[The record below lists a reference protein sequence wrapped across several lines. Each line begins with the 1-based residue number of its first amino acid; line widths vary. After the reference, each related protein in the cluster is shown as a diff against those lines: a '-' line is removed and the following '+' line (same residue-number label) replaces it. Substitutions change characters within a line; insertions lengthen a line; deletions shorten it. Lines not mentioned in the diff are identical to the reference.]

1 MTETLYDVL
10 IIGGG
15 PAGLTAG
22 LYTSRAKLKTLLVE
36 RMILGGQVMTTTKV
50 ENYPGF
56 PGGIDG
62 PDLMVRFQE
71 HCQEFGL
78 ETLSG
83 EVTGLTDLRRRS
95 RKSPSTGSVI
105 RTRSVIITT
114 GAEPRKLGIPD
125 EGPFIGRGVSYCA
138 TCDGA
143 FFRNVPVAIAGGGD
157 TAAEEALFLSRFA
170 SKVYLIH
177 RRDQLRATRVLQERI
192 LAHEKIEPVWNSV
205 VAEVLGDNSGVTGLA
220 LTDPDGGNHRTL
232 EVAGLFV
239 AIGVVPKAHFLAG
252 LLDARRGRV
261 HPDRCRVPHLDAGGL
276 CRRRRAQEDPQA
288 DRHRRRRR
296 RRGGHRRREVS
307 GRAGLRK
314 TCHLTQR
321 RGDAEEPLMIAFR
334 LIFSASPRLCVKIC
348 RVACYLLFKCRR
360 PAGLL

>member
-1 MTETLYDVL
+1 MTDTLYDVL

-22 LYTSRAKLKTLLVE
+22 LYTSRAKLKSLLVE

-62 PDLMVRFQE
+62 PELMMRFQE

-83 EVTGLTDLRRRS
+83 EVAGLRDLGTVKEVTVDGQRFRA
-95 RKSPSTGSVI
+95 
-105 RTRSVIITT
+105 RSVIVTT
-114 GAEPRKLGIPD
+114 GAEPRKLGIPN
-125 EGPFIGRGVSYCA
+125 EAAFTGRGVSYCA

-170 SKVYLIH
+170 SKVYLVH
-177 RRDQLRATRVLQERI
+177 RRDRLRATKVLQDRI
-192 LAHEKIEPVWNSV
+192 LAHEKIETVWNSV
-205 VAEVLGDNSGVTGLA
+205 ISEVVGDQSGVTGLVLA
-220 LTDPDGGNHRTL
+220 DPEGGNRRTL
-232 EVAGLFV
+232 EVTGLFV

-252 LLDARRGRV
+252 ILDLDAEGYI
-261 HPDRCRVPHLDAGGL
+261 
-276 CRRRRAQEDPQA
+276 
-288 DRHRRRRR
+288 
-296 RRGGHRRREVS
+296 
-307 GRAGLRK
+307 
-314 TCHLTQR
+314 LT
-321 RGDAEEPLMIAFR
+321 DAECRTSIPGVFAAGDVRKKILKQIATAVGDGA
-334 LIFSASPRLCVKIC
+334 IAAI
-348 RVACYLLFKCRR
+348 VAEKYLDEL
-360 PAGLL
+360 G

>member
-1 MTETLYDVL
+1 MTETIYDVL

-22 LYTSRAKLKTLLVE
+22 LYTSRARLKTLLVE

-78 ETLSG
+78 ETHSG
-83 EVTGLTDLRRRS
+83 EVTGLTDLGAVKEVSVDGRRFRA
-95 RKSPSTGSVI
+95 
-105 RTRSVIITT
+105 RSVIITT
-114 GAEPRKLGIPD
+114 GAEPRKLGIPN
-125 EGPFIGRGVSYCA
+125 EEAFTGRGVSYCA

-157 TAAEEALFLSRFA
+157 TAAEEALFLTRFA

-177 RRDQLRATRVLQERI
+177 RRDRLRATKVLQDRI
-192 LAHEKIEPVWNSV
+192 HAHAKIEPVWDSV
-205 VAEVLGDNSGVTGLA
+205 VAEVLGDHTGVTALA
-220 LTDPDGGNHRTL
+220 VTDPHGANRRTL

-252 LLDARRGRV
+252 VLELDAEGYI
-261 HPDRCRVPHLDAGGL
+261 
-276 CRRRRAQEDPQA
+276 
-288 DRHRRRRR
+288 
-296 RRGGHRRREVS
+296 
-307 GRAGLRK
+307 
-314 TCHLTQR
+314 LT
-321 RGDAEEPLMIAFR
+321 DAECRTSIPGVFAAGDVRKKILKQIATAVGDGA
-334 LIFSASPRLCVKIC
+334 IAAI
-348 RVACYLLFKCRR
+348 VAEKYLDELD
-360 PAGLL
+360 

>member
-1 MTETLYDVL
+1 MTDNLYDVL

-78 ETLSG
+78 ETITG
-83 EVTGLTDLRRRS
+83 EVTGLNDLGAV
-95 RKSPSTGSVI
+95 KEVTVDGQVI
-105 RTRSVIITT
+105 RARSVIITT
-114 GAEPRKLGIPD
+114 GAEPKKLGIPG

-177 RRDQLRATRVLQERI
+177 RRDQLRATKLLQERI
-192 LAHEKIEPVWNSV
+192 LAHEKIEPVWNTV

-220 LTDPDGGNHRTL
+220 LTAPQGGNRRTL

-239 AIGVVPKAHFLAG
+239 AVGVVPKAHFLAG
-252 LLDARRGRV
+252 LL
-261 HPDRCRVPHLDAGGL
+261 HLDKDGYI
-276 CRRRRAQEDPQA
+276 
-288 DRHRRRRR
+288 
-296 RRGGHRRREVS
+296 
-307 GRAGLRK
+307 
-314 TCHLTQR
+314 LT
-321 RGDAEEPLMIAFR
+321 DAECRTSMPGVFAAGDVRKKILKQIATAVGDGA
-334 LIFSASPRLCVKIC
+334 IAAI
-348 RVACYLLFKCRR
+348 VAEKYLDELS
-360 PAGLL
+360 

>member
-1 MTETLYDVL
+1 MTDHLYDVL

-22 LYTSRAKLKTLLVE
+22 LYTSRAKLKTLVVE

-78 ETLSG
+78 ETLTG
-83 EVTGLTDLRRRS
+83 EVTGLRDLGTVKEVTVDDQVVRC
-95 RKSPSTGSVI
+95 
-105 RTRSVIITT
+105 RSVIVTT
-114 GAEPRKLGIPD
+114 GAEPRKLGIPN
-125 EGPFIGRGVSYCA
+125 EATFVGRGVSYCA

-177 RRDQLRATRVLQERI
+177 RRDQLRATKVLQDRI
-192 LAHEKIEPVWNSV
+192 LAHERIEPVWNSII
-205 VAEVLGDNSGVTGLA
+205 AEVLGDATGVTGLT
-220 LTDPDGGNHRTL
+220 LTDPTGANRRKLD
-232 EVAGLFV
+232 VAGLFV

-252 LLDARRGRV
+252 LLD
-261 HPDRCRVPHLDAGGL
+261 LDPEGYI
-276 CRRRRAQEDPQA
+276 
-288 DRHRRRRR
+288 
-296 RRGGHRRREVS
+296 
-307 GRAGLRK
+307 
-314 TCHLTQR
+314 LT
-321 RGDAEEPLMIAFR
+321 DAECRTSMPGVFAAGDVRKKILKQIAT
-334 LIFSASPRLCVKIC
+334 AVGDGA
-348 RVACYLLFKCRR
+348 VAAIVTEKYLDELN
-360 PAGLL
+360 

>member
-1 MTETLYDVL
+1 MTDTLYDVL

-22 LYTSRAKLKTLLVE
+22 LYASRAKLKTLLVE

-62 PDLMVRFQE
+62 PDLMARFQE
-71 HCQEFGL
+71 HCHEFGL
-78 ETLSG
+78 ETITG
-83 EVTGLTDLRRRS
+83 EVTGLLDLGPAKEVTVDDR
-95 RKSPSTGSVI
+95 TF
-105 RTRSVIITT
+105 RTRSVIIAT
-114 GAEPRKLGIPD
+114 GAEPKKLGLAN
-125 EGPFIGRGVSYCA
+125 EAAFTGRGVSYCA

-177 RRDQLRATRVLQERI
+177 RRDQLRATRVLQERV
-192 LAHEKIEPVWNSV
+192 LAHDKIEPLWNST
-205 VAEVLGDNSGVTGLA
+205 VAAIEGDNRGVTGLL
-220 LTDPDGGNHRTL
+220 LTDPHGGERRTL

-252 LLDARRGRV
+252 VLELDAEGYILT
-261 HPDRCRVPHLDAGGL
+261 DGDCRTSMPGVFAAGDVRKKILKQVATAVGDGAVAAIVAEKYLDELG
-276 CRRRRAQEDPQA
+276 
-288 DRHRRRRR
+288 
-296 RRGGHRRREVS
+296 
-307 GRAGLRK
+307 
-314 TCHLTQR
+314 
-321 RGDAEEPLMIAFR
+321 
-334 LIFSASPRLCVKIC
+334 
-348 RVACYLLFKCRR
+348 
-360 PAGLL
+360 